1 MIQNPDALMGIQK
14 KVRILIA
21 GYPGIGKSTLGL
33 SAPKALHIDVDKGVD
48 RVEPRYRRAF
58 IQPDTYDVLLGDLKP
73 VNVKDYDTLVFDT
86 GGRLIRLIGYWAVKQ
101 DAKNAKKDGALS
113 LQGYGAVGREFERL
127 MDYCAYELD
136 KNIVVLFHAKEEK
149 DGEETKL
156 RIIVEGQT
164 KDNVWQPM
172 DLGGFMEMRGEQ
184 RTLGLTN
191 CERYY
196 AKGTRGIKGII
207 PIPELTDTTPNDFL
221 TKLFALY
228 NAKNADEVKAH
239 DEKNA
244 EYEKVMVDIKKIIEG
259 VTDIETT
266 RQAAVKIREV
276 NHVLTSATEAKAL
289 FSAKIKDLGIAWDKT
304 AKIYKKVED
313 NG

>member
-1 MIQNPDALMGIQK
+1 MIQEPESIAGMKK

-33 SAPKALHIDVDKGVD
+33 SAPRALHIDVDKGVD
-48 RVEPRYRRAF
+48 RVEPRYRRPF

-73 VNVKDYDTLVFDT
+73 DNLKNFDTLVFDT

-172 DLGGFMEMRGEQ
+172 DLGGFMEMRGDS

-196 AKGTRGIKGII
+196 AKGTRGIKGIV
-207 PIPELTDTTPNDFL
+207 PIPELKDDSPNDFL

-228 NAKNADEVKAH
+228 NSKNADEVKAQE
-239 DEKNA
+239 EKNS
-244 EYEKVMVDIKKIIEG
+244 EYEAAMAAIKKVVDG
-259 VTDIETT
+259 VTDAESANNAIP
-266 RQAAVKIREV
+266 QMKAIK
-276 NHVLTSATEAKAL
+276 HVLTSETEGKTL
-289 FSAKIKDLGIAWDKT
+289 FKAKIEALGIAWDRATKL
-304 AKIYKKVED
+304 YKKVEA